1 MRNLM
6 SIMALPGYIV
16 EFTRTSDG
24 FYLARAEG
32 DIGFNVWLGKP
43 NAGSIG
49 KEHSAKSWQRL
60 SFGARKQVVRCA
72 RARGVALRVFL
83 PRGVAQ

>member
-6 SIMALPGYIV
+6 SIMALPGYLV

-43 NAGSIG
+43 NPGRIG

-60 SFGARKQVVRCA
+60 SFGAQRQVIRCA
-72 RARGVALRVFL
+72 RAKGVVLRVFL
-83 PRGVAQ
+83 PKGVAQ